1 MTTVLTS
8 DWSGAHGPR
17 HGGRGR
23 GHGPGHGGPRRGPE
37 QARERGQLRV
47 GRGERGRRGRGRAAG
62 EETGAEEEQQVSIG
76 GSWPHGVHSAGERPE
91 TILCLDLI

>member
-1 MTTVLTS
+1 MEAGHVTSVLTS

-62 EETGAEEEQQVSIG
+62 EETGEEE
-76 GSWPHGVHSAGERPE
+76 E
-91 TILCLDLI
+91 